1 MSKRKKTDSVVVSVP
16 DVVSTL
22 SAYEQG
28 LYTAEQAATL
38 MGVSRATFHR
48 KFKVWRET
56 GVVPQHGNA
65 KRTPSNKIPEETRQ
79 RIVELVETKYYDFQ
93 PSLLRNYLEKY
104 ENIRVSTEWLR
115 RLLKEMRPD
124 ETGKASRQ
132 KAHLLRRRRSSR
144 GQLLQIDGS
153 QHQWFE
159 NDEDKYCL
167 IVFIDDATNAIE
179 AAGFFPTESVHGYV
193 TVLRD
198 LLVKHGLP
206 VAFYSDRHSIFTSN
220 VGPARERKSNEPT
233 QFQRICEMLGIDLI
247 LAHSPQAKGRVER
260 ANQTLQG
267 RWVKEFRVLGIKTAA
282 EANERIPEMIEEY
295 NREFA
300 ICPAEEEDSY
310 ISLTEGDLQSL
321 EFIFGIWHRRTI
333 SRNLTV
339 SFRKE
344 ILQIIGVG
352 SLMRTRLQKSDVQ
365 VVEFCDGRKELYWC
379 DEIEWRDSCRRQGH
393 PVRKTYRRLQ
403 YKAHE
408 RWGMKPKSEDYK
420 EPPPETAKTLDH
432 RVDESVRHRSPWGN
446 SMNQWAEEA
455 IRRREERQK
464 KVAEAQ
470 KLEERIQ
477 RAKEALKPKK

>member
-179 AAGFFPTESVHGYV
+179 APGFFPTESVHGYV

-470 KLEERIQ
+470 KLEERIR